1 MKSLKQGLAAI
12 YDFQLDLAAKIK
24 QFAQYVE
31 KDLIKNELS
40 KLLIDY
46 DVRVN
51 NCITRI
57 DAIKKELDEHNNL
70 SIKSF
75 KEYINVF
82 HEMEI
87 LVSNG

>member
-1 MKSLKQGLAAI
+1 M
-12 YDFQLDLAAKIK
+12 
-24 QFAQYVE
+24 E